1 MEFDL
6 ENPLIS
12 CDDEQPQRSGCFAAL
27 FTAESDHMVSSV
39 GCAVDIAARRDA
51 VALVMEF
58 GCTLDPLVAYLAI
71 NYIDRFLCRREISVG
86 RMQFGG
92 FLIAMQFANP
102 VSVAAGEAMDRW
114 PALRLVHLARLEDEE
129 EQIGS
134 RGSPSALNP
143 LSSLLNFRSWI
154 DRSHSLFYL
163 GTQGEGGIV
172 FDAQAIRR
180 MELLVLAAL
189 DWRMRSITPFSFL
202 RFFVSFFAPAPA
214 PILRALKSHA
224 SLIILKTQREV
235 KMLRFKPSVLAAAA
249 LLAAAYELFPAQFP
263 TFRAAVYSCDFVN
276 IDELWECSHSMSSLS
291 VDVCDAPASDTPVT
305 VFGRHCSS
313 SESEPVVG
321 SSPEVGREL
330 KKRRFYLG
338 HAACSS
344 SRG

>member
-71 NYIDRFLCRREISVG
+71 NYIDRFLCRREISQEKPWIVG
-86 RMQFGG
+86 
-92 FLIAMQFANP
+92 LLS
-102 VSVAAGEAMDRW
+102 VSCIS
-114 PALRLVHLARLEDEE
+114 LASKMKK
-129 EQIGS
+129 S
-134 RGSPSALNP
+134 RSVLADL
-143 LSSLLNFRSWI
+143 
-154 DRSHSLFYL
+154 
-163 GTQGEGGIV
+163 QGEGGIV